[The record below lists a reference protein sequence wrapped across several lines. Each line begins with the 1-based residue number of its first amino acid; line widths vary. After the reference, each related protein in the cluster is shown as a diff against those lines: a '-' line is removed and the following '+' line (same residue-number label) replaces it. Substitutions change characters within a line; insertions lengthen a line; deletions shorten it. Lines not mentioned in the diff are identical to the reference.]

1 MTVSVI
7 LKPAGKEGARVRKP
21 ATATACW
28 TVSLVGLFSAACSPG
43 PEPTESLEEAIVYST
58 IRPANWDLYLFNDPG
73 ATPRQLTTDPSPD
86 YNPAFSPDGR
96 WVVFTSDRHGTADLF
111 VLDLNDPGE
120 PVRLSS
126 SNAMEDAAAFSP
138 DGRWLAFVS
147 TESGNPDI
155 FIMPFAPEE
164 PDAAT
169 RAANL
174 TQDEGG
180 DFNPAFSPDGEW
192 IAFSSNRATP
202 DDLFWSPGAPD
213 DYRAGDVFVMR
224 SDGTDLQ
231 RLTDD
236 PGWEGSPAW
245 GPDGSLYFY
254 SQREGD
260 AADRDAISASIG
272 SGGLITRI
280 YRMKSDGSGL
290 QAVSANGES
299 ALSPAIIKDGRVT
312 FSALRDDRWT
322 IVSTEADGSDLRVE
336 SDVERDYWAPAW
348 DPNSGRMIAF
358 GPGETEPATHFE
370 TDAPG
375 PFLVNHPHSVEL
387 PDRTLKLHA
396 VRGYLP
402 TLSPSASEVATSEG
416 FSRLVVS
423 RLDGTEKRIVFD
435 SVGED
440 RYRGDLGV
448 FGPTWSDDGTW
459 LAFGVG
465 LPFSPV
471 SDVDIWKSRADG
483 SEAVNLTPDS
493 DANDALPDFSPD
505 GRRIVFRSSRDGN
518 KEIYLMNADGTGVR
532 RLTHTEAT
540 NTMPSFS
547 WSGDRIAFVSTRDG
561 DYEIYILDLEEDGSP
576 GEVRRMTNSPGRDMH
591 PKFSPDDQWLLFA
604 SQRGGFNDEV
614 PLLRVIFQPQ
624 PYGEVFA
631 MRLEDG
637 EVFRLTQNKWEDGP
651 AAWGPVRGK

>member
-1 MTVSVI
+1 LTDRIVV
-7 LKPAGKEGARVRKP
+7 PAVFLLSSA
-21 ATATACW
+21 
-28 TVSLVGLFSAACSPG
+28 LFSAGCSPG
-43 PEPTESLEEAIVYST
+43 PELTGTLEETVVYST
-58 IRPANWDLYLFNDPG
+58 IRPANWDLYLFDEPG
-73 ATPRQLTTDPSPD
+73 GAPHKLTTDPSPD

-111 VLDLNDPGE
+111 ALDLDGRGA
-120 PVRLSS
+120 PVRLTS

-138 DGRWLAFVS
+138 DGRSLAFVS

-155 FIMPFAPEE
+155 FVMPFEPEE

-169 RAANL
+169 RARNI
-174 TQDEGG
+174 TRDEGG
-180 DFNPAFSPDGEW
+180 DFNPAFSPDGDW
-192 IAFSSNRATP
+192 VAFSSNRDAS

-213 DYRAGDVFVMR
+213 DYRAGDVYVMR
-224 SDGTDLQ
+224 PDGTDVR
-231 RLTDD
+231 RLTED
-236 PGWEGSPAW
+236 PGWDGSPTW
-245 GPDGSLYFY
+245 TPDGSLVFY
-254 SQREGD
+254 SQRGGG
-260 AADRDAISASIG
+260 AADRDAISESVG

-280 YRMKSDGSGL
+280 HRMNSDGSGL
-290 QAVSANGES
+290 QAVSGSGES
-299 ALSPAIIKDGRVT
+299 ALSPAITSEGRIAFT
-312 FSALRDDRWT
+312 AQRDDRWT
-322 IVSTEADGSDLRVE
+322 IVSTEADGSELRVE
-336 SDVERDYWAPAW
+336 SDVERDYWAPAY

-358 GPGETEPATHFE
+358 GPGEIDLATRFE

-375 PFLVNHPHSVEL
+375 PFLANQPHNVEL

-402 TLSPSASEVATSEG
+402 TLSPAASEVATSEG
-416 FSRLVVS
+416 FSRLVIS
-423 RLDGTEKRIVFD
+423 RLDGTEKRVVFD
-435 SVGED
+435 SVRED

-448 FGPTWSDDGTW
+448 FGPTWSDDGAW

-465 LPFSPV
+465 LPFSPD

-483 SEAVNLTPDS
+483 SDAVDLTPDS

-518 KEIYLMNADGTGVR
+518 KEIYLMNADGTGLR
-532 RLTHTEAT
+532 RLTETEAT

-547 WSGDRIAFVSTRDG
+547 SSGERVAFVSTRDG
-561 DYEIYILDLEEDGSP
+561 DYEIYILDLGEDGSL
-576 GEVRRMTNSPGRDMH
+576 GEVQRITNSPGRDMH
-591 PKFSPDDQWLLFA
+591 PKFSPDDKWLLFA

-624 PYGEVFA
+624 PYGEAYA

-651 AAWGPVRGK
+651 AAWGR

>member
-1 MTVSVI
+1 M
-7 LKPAGKEGARVRKP
+7 RNP

-28 TVSLVGLFSAACSPG
+28 TVSLVGLCSAGCSPG
-43 PEPTESLEEAIVYST
+43 PEPTEALEETIVYST
-58 IRPANWDLYLFNDPG
+58 IRPANWDLYLFDEAG
-73 ATPRQLTTDPSPD
+73 AAPQKLTTDPSPD

-111 VLDLNDPGE
+111 VLDLNDAGK
-120 PVRLSS
+120 PVRLTS

-138 DGRWLAFVS
+138 DGRSVAFVS

-155 FIMPFAPEE
+155 FIMPFAPEG
-164 PDAAT
+164 PGAAT
-169 RAANL
+169 RAVNL

-224 SDGTDLQ
+224 SDGTELR

-236 PGWEGSPAW
+236 PGWEGSPTW
-245 GPDGSLYFY
+245 GPDGSLFFY

-260 AADRDAISASIG
+260 AAERDAISESIG

-280 YRMKSDGSGL
+280 YRMNSDGSGL
-290 QAVSANGES
+290 EAVSANGES
-299 ALSPAIIKDGRVT
+299 ALSPATIPEGRVA
-312 FSALRDDRWT
+312 FSAQRDGKWT
-322 IVSTEADGSDLRVE
+322 IVSTEADGSDPRAE
-336 SDVERDYWAPAW
+336 SDVERDYWAPAY

-358 GPGETEPATHFE
+358 GPGETEPATRFE

-375 PFLVNHPHSVEL
+375 PFLANHPHSVEL

-402 TLSPSASEVATSEG
+402 TLGPAASEVATSEG

-435 SVGED
+435 SVRED

-448 FGPTWSDDGTW
+448 FGPTWSDDGAW

-518 KEIYLMNADGTGVR
+518 KEIYLMNADGTGPR
-532 RLTHTEAT
+532 RLTETQAT

-547 WSGDRIAFVSTRDG
+547 SSGDRIAFVSTRDG
-561 DYEIYILDLEEDGSP
+561 DYEIYILYLEDDGSP

-651 AAWGPVRGK
+651 PAWGGVHGN

>member
-1 MTVSVI
+1 MRDQV
-7 LKPAGKEGARVRKP
+7 
-21 ATATACW
+21 TAAQFLTI
-28 TVSLVGLFSAACSPG
+28 SLVGLFLAGCSPD
-43 PEPTESLEEAIVYST
+43 PEPTELQQDAETLEETIVYST
-58 IRPANWDLYLFNDPG
+58 IRPAHWDLYLFDEPG
-73 ATPRQLTTDPSPD
+73 VTPRQLTTDPSPD

-111 VLDLNDPGE
+111 ALELENTGE
-120 PVRLSS
+120 PVRLTSS
-126 SNAMEDAAAFSP
+126 SAMEDAAAFSP
-138 DGRWLAFVS
+138 DGRSLAFVS
-147 TESGNPDI
+147 TKSGNPDI

-169 RAANL
+169 RATNL

-192 IAFSSNRATP
+192 IAFSSNRDTP
-202 DDLFWSPGAPD
+202 DELFWSAGAPD
-213 DYRAGDVFVMR
+213 DYRAGDVYVMR
-224 SDGTDLQ
+224 SNGTDVQ
-231 RLTDD
+231 RLTED
-236 PGWEGSPAW
+236 PGWEGSPEWAA
-245 GPDGSLYFY
+245 DGGLFFY
-254 SQREGD
+254 SQREGE
-260 AADRDAISASIG
+260 AAQRDAISESIG

-280 YRMKSDGSGL
+280 FRMNSDGSGL
-290 QAVSANGES
+290 EAISGSGEN
-299 ALSPAIIKDGRVT
+299 ALSPAIIPGGRVA
-312 FSALRDDRWT
+312 FSSQSDGVWT
-322 IVSTEADGSDLRVE
+322 IVSTEADGSGLRVE
-336 SDVERDYWAPAW
+336 SGAERDYWAPAY

-358 GPGETEPATHFE
+358 GPAETEPATRFE

-375 PFLVNHPHSVEL
+375 PFLANHPHSVEL
-387 PDRTLKLHA
+387 PDRTLNLHA

-402 TLSPSASEVATSEG
+402 TLGPAASEVATSEG

-423 RLDGTEKRIVFD
+423 RLDGTEQRVVFD
-435 SVGED
+435 SVRED

-448 FGPTWSDDGTW
+448 FGPTWSDDGAW

-471 SDVDIWKSRADG
+471 ADVDIWKSRADG

-505 GRRIVFRSSRDGN
+505 GRRIVFRSTRDGN
-518 KEIYLMNADGTGVR
+518 KEIYLMNADGTGLR
-532 RLTHTEAT
+532 RLTETQAT

-547 WSGDRIAFVSTRDG
+547 SSGDRIAFVSTRHG
-561 DYEIYILDLEEDGSP
+561 DYEIYVLDLDDDGSP
-576 GEVRRMTNSPGRDMH
+576 GEVRRITNSPGRDMH
-591 PKFSPDDQWLLFA
+591 PKFSPDDRWLLFA

-637 EVFRLTQNKWEDGP
+637 EVFRLTHNKWEDGP
-651 AAWGPVRGK
+651 AAWGGVQGN